1 MTPETDD
8 ERIAKAIM
16 ASTYKEA
23 LAIHAKNQGKRKAIK
38 MLSELFNRDNK

>member
-23 LAIHAKNQGKRKAIK
+23 LAIHAKEQGKKKAIR
-38 MLSELFNRDNK
+38 MLSELFNKDTK